1 MPLDFP
7 QLLLK
12 LLKLAQGYFLFLVH
26 DLGYALDFL
35 NLDFIS
41 FLTIKVCEGV
51 IPHSASA

>member
-12 LLKLAQGYFLFLVH
+12 LFKLTQGYFLLLVD
-26 DLGYALDFL
+26 DLSYTLDFL

-41 FLTIKVCEGV
+41 FLAVKVWERV
-51 IPHSASA
+51 SLHSA